1 MYAIIQTG
9 GKQYKVKP
17 GDTVSVELLKAEPGA
32 TVELT
37 NVLMVAG
44 DDGVKTG
51 DALQG
56 ALVRAT
62 VVAQTKGPKLTIFK
76 YKPKIRYRRKTG
88 HRQPLTRLKIGEI
101 VLQ

>member
-9 GKQYKVKP
+9 GKQYKVQP

-44 DDGVKTG
+44 DDGVKMG
-51 DALQG
+51 EALQG
-56 ALVRAT
+56 AVVRAT

-76 YKPKIRYRRKTG
+76 YKPKIRFRRKTG

>member
-9 GKQYKVKP
+9 GKQYKVQP
-17 GDTVSVELLKAEPGA
+17 GDMLNVELLKAEPGA

-44 DDGVKTG
+44 DDGVKMG
-51 DALQG
+51 EALQG
-56 ALVRAT
+56 AVVRAT

-76 YKPKIRYRRKTG
+76 YKPKIRFRRKTG